1 MKQPTARA
9 TARPPFGLDALGR
22 SRVSRTARGGPARS
36 AGDGKNRAPRH
47 GIHVAV
53 VTGADVDRLWELT
66 QDPAVHARW
75 DVRFGR
81 IEPTTPGAFTYRRFG
96 VSGTGTHAGER
107 RSADG
112 GATSAL
118 TFACPKPLSP
128 IEVGSGYW
136 RYRPLSEGTS
146 FETGYDYRC
155 RYPVLDRLFRPA
167 MAWGTAWSFDRL
179 RLWADR
185 GVAPELSLAL
195 ALLEVAA
202 RTATVLAVVLLLAAA
217 GPAAATAG
225 ALAVVGLLLHVP
237 ALPWRPSAGRTTW
250 SWQPAATTDHRSAS
264 RPEESLR

>member
-1 MKQPTARA
+1 MT
-9 TARPPFGLDALGR
+9 RP
-22 SRVSRTARGGPARS
+22 
-36 AGDGKNRAPRH
+36 PRH

-53 VTGADVDRLWELT
+53 TTRADVEHLWALT
-66 QDPAVHARW
+66 QDPGVHSRW
-75 DVRFGR
+75 DLRFGR
-81 IEPTTPGAFTYRRFG
+81 IVPTTPGAFTYRRFG

-118 TFACPKPLSP
+118 TFACANPLSP

-136 RYRPLSEGTS
+136 RYRPLVLGTS
-146 FETGYDYRC
+146 FETGYDYTC

-185 GVAPELSLAL
+185 GVLPELSLAL

-202 RTATVLAVVLLLAAA
+202 RLATVLAVVLALAAV
-217 GPAAATAG
+217 GAAAAAAG

-237 ALPWRPSAGRTTW
+237 ALPWRPSARRTTW
-250 SWQPAATTDHRSAS
+250 SWRPAATRAA
-264 RPEESLR
+264 RPEESLP